1 MTREELIWE
10 KRIMSMKGSSLL
22 VIKRRD
28 ITQFQVPIVSLQM
41 PDEIVDEILENRKL
55 ISDLRKDN
63 EELTNAMVTE
73 FREMSKLCK
82 RIEELE
88 SLIEQY
94 KKGEVYY
101 KAVQIVKENKEKKQ

>member
-41 PDEIVDEILENRKL
+41 PDEIVDEIKNQEGRIIKITL
-55 ISDLRKDN
+55 N
-63 EELTNAMVTE
+63 EETKDSYI
-73 FREMSKLCK
+73 F
-82 RIEELE
+82 I
-88 SLIEQY
+88 
-94 KKGEVYY
+94 
-101 KAVQIVKENKEKKQ
+101 